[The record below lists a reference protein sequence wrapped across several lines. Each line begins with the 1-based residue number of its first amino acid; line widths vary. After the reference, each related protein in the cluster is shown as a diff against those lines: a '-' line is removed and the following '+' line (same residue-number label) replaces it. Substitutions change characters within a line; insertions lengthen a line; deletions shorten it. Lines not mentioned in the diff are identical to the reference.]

1 MTWEYSDLKEIKKK
15 IEDNF
20 PIYWKEVFGIVNK
33 GEVVLPNGIR
43 VTKDNSKEVKILK
56 ATINKWNKEI
66 DKYQEEFVDYFDLE
80 LFDEDNDEVY
90 EFQEFKDIF
99 ATKLWTV
106 KGALRTPDPDLDLY
120 KSKFQQTTGAQI
132 FNTVREILLE
142 TDNYMRNVAEKV
154 NFKRVKTIQD
164 LKLDFLDEENMFLP
178 GIIGLGI
185 RSELLH
191 RIHPSHF
198 AIMTRRS
205 GWAMYYLTD
214 ESEEFVIDEEQDGKA
229 RTSFYW
235 EYEYDRFTYLCN
247 FLCNLL
253 EENLNKYNITLNQ
266 QKRFGYINLFLNEI
280 FQQNK
285 EKADFLTKW
294 KLVRA

>member
-80 LFDEDNDEVY
+80 LFNEDNDEVY

-191 RIHPSHF
+191 RIYPSHF

>member
-80 LFDEDNDEVY
+80 LFNEDNDEVY

-120 KSKFQQTTGAQI
+120 KSKFQQT
-132 FNTVREILLE
+132 
-142 TDNYMRNVAEKV
+142 
-154 NFKRVKTIQD
+154 
-164 LKLDFLDEENMFLP
+164 
-178 GIIGLGI
+178 
-185 RSELLH
+185 RSEE
-191 RIHPSHF
+191 
-198 AIMTRRS
+198 RR
-205 GWAMYYLTD
+205 
-214 ESEEFVIDEEQDGKA
+214 VGK
-229 RTSFYW
+229 
-235 EYEYDRFTYLCN
+235 E
-247 FLCNLL
+247 
-253 EENLNKYNITLNQ
+253 
-266 QKRFGYINLFLNEI
+266 
-280 FQQNK
+280 
-285 EKADFLTKW
+285 
-294 KLVRA
+294 